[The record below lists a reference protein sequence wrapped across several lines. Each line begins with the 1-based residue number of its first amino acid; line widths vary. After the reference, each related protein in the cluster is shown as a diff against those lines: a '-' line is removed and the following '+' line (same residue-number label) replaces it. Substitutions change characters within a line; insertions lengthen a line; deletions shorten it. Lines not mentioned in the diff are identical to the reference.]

1 MKEDAVLLLDTHI
14 WFWWVSQ
21 DDRLPSRLQALI
33 SEFDGR
39 VSVSAASV
47 YELTV
52 LAMRKRIILNRE
64 LDDWIGLA
72 TQGVEIDV
80 IAINDIIA
88 QQAGLLPYEHGDP
101 LDRIIIATALHY
113 STLLV
118 SLDTKFPGYDVLQA
132 KLINESWVR
141 F

>member
-21 DDRLPSRLQALI
+21 DDRLPKCLQALI

-39 VSVSAASV
+39 VAVSAASV

-88 QQAGLLPYEHGDP
+88 QQAGLLPYMHGDP

-118 SLDTKFPGYDVLQA
+118 SFDTKFPGYDVLQA

>member
-21 DDRLPSRLQALI
+21 DDRLPKRLQALI

-39 VSVSAASV
+39 VAVSAASV

-72 TQGVEIDV
+72 TQGVGIDV

-88 QQAGLLPYEHGDP
+88 
-101 LDRIIIATALHY
+101 IALHY

-132 KLINESWVR
+132 KLINE
-141 F
+141 

>member
-21 DDRLPSRLQALI
+21 DGRLSNRLQALI

-39 VSVSAASV
+39 VAVSAASV

-52 LAMRKRIILNRE
+52 LAMRKRIFLNRE
-64 LDDWIGLA
+64 LDDWIDRA
-72 TQGVEIDV
+72 TQGVEIDI
-80 IAINDIIA
+80 IAINDTIA
-88 QQAGLLPYEHGDP
+88 QQAGLLPYVHGDP

-113 STLLV
+113 STSLV
-118 SLDTKFPGYDVLQA
+118 SLDTKFPGYDVLQT
-132 KLINESWVR
+132 KLINV
-141 F
+141 

>member
-80 IAINDIIA
+80 IAINDTIA
-88 QQAGLLPYEHGDP
+88 QKS
-101 LDRIIIATALHY
+101 RIT
-113 STLLV
+113 TLC
-118 SLDTKFPGYDVLQA
+118 A
-132 KLINESWVR
+132 W
-141 F
+141 

>member
-21 DDRLPSRLQALI
+21 DDHLPNRLQTLI
-33 SEFDGR
+33 SQFDGR

-52 LAMRKRIILNRE
+52 LAIRKIIVLNRK
-64 LDDWIGLA
+64 LDDWIDRA
-72 TQGVEIDV
+72 TQGVDINI

-88 QQAGLLPYEHGDP
+88 QQAGLLPY
-101 LDRIIIATALHY
+101 
-113 STLLV
+113 
-118 SLDTKFPGYDVLQA
+118 
-132 KLINESWVR
+132 VR
-141 F
+141 